1 MDKGHCDPK
10 AIITNDV
17 PLVDLPR
24 VMDLL
29 RGPND
34 ETKVHVVM

>member
-1 MDKGHCDPK
+1 VPLAGLAAMMDK
-10 AIITNDV
+10 
-17 PLVDLPR
+17 
-24 VMDLL
+24 L